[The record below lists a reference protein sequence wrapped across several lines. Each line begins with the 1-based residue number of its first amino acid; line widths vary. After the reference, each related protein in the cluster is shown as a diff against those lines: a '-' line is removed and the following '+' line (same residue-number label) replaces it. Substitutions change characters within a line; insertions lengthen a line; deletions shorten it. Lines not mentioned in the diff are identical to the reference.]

1 MQSDLPWNVRRVV
14 ARLIVIA
21 IKGAPG
27 SCISITP
34 GLLGK
39 VLGDGAVR
47 EALRL
52 LRAMSLHGILDRVN
66 GAYTL
71 CSTDNPELWVT
82 VKRLPIDEAV
92 AWLLWL
98 IEDASDGKA
107 IGNGPSYEL

>member
-1 MQSDLPWNVRRVV
+1 MQSNMPWSVRRIV

-27 SCISITP
+27 SCIHITP
-34 GLLGK
+34 GLLGSM
-39 VLGDGAVR
+39 LGDGAVR

-52 LRAMSLHGILDRVN
+52 LRAMSLHGILDRGY

-71 CSTDNPELWVT
+71 CLEDNPELWVT

-98 IEDASDGKA
+98 IEDASDGRQ
-107 IGNGPSYEL
+107 INTGPSYEL

>member
-1 MQSDLPWNVRRVV
+1 MIDLKHVIARV
-14 ARLIVIA
+14 IVIL

-27 SCISITP
+27 DCISITP
-34 GLLGK
+34 SLLGNMI
-39 VLGDGAVR
+39 GDVR

-52 LRAMSLHGILDRVN
+52 LRVLYIQGILDRVN

-71 CSTDNPELWVT
+71 CLEDNPQLWAI

-98 IEDASDGKA
+98 IEDALDGKP
-107 IGNGPSYEL
+107 INTGPSFEL

>member
-1 MQSDLPWNVRRVV
+1 MQSDLPWSVRRVV

-27 SCISITP
+27 DCIHITP

-52 LRAMSLHGILDRVN
+52 LRAMSLHGILNRVN

-71 CSTDNPELWVT
+71 CSTDNPTLWAM
-82 VKRLPIDEAV
+82 VKGLPIDEAV

-98 IEDASDGKA
+98 IEDASDGK
-107 IGNGPSYEL
+107 IINTGPSYEL

>member
-1 MQSDLPWNVRRVV
+1 MDVRRVI
-14 ARLIVIA
+14 ARIIVIA

-27 SCISITP
+27 DCISITP
-34 GLLGK
+34 SLLGNMINSGSVK
-39 VLGDGAVR
+39 

-52 LRAMSLHGILDRVN
+52 LHALYIQGILDRSH

-71 CSTDNPELWVT
+71 CLEDNPELWAM

-98 IEDASDGKA
+98 IEDASDGKP
-107 IGNGPSYEL
+107 IDTGPSFEL

>member
-1 MQSDLPWNVRRVV
+1 M
-14 ARLIVIA
+14 ARIIVIA

-27 SCISITP
+27 DCISITP
-34 GLLGK
+34 G
-39 VLGDGAVR
+39 VLRGMVDGILIK

-52 LRAMSLHGILDRVN
+52 LRVLYLQGILDKGY

-71 CSTDNPELWVT
+71 CLEDNPQLWAI

-98 IEDASDGKA
+98 IEDALDGKP
-107 IGNGPSYEL
+107 INTGPSFEL

>member
-1 MQSDLPWNVRRVV
+1 MDVRRII
-14 ARLIVIA
+14 ARIIVIA

-27 SCISITP
+27 DCISITP
-34 GLLGK
+34 G
-39 VLGDGAVR
+39 VLRGMVDGVLIR

-52 LRAMSLHGILDRVN
+52 LRVLYIQGILDRGY

-71 CSTDNPELWVT
+71 CLEDNPQLWAI

-98 IEDASDGKA
+98 IEDASDGKP
-107 IGNGPSYEL
+107 INTGPSFEL

>member
-1 MQSDLPWNVRRVV
+1 M
-14 ARLIVIA
+14 ARGIVIL

-27 SCISITP
+27 DCIHITP
-34 GLLGK
+34 SLLGSMI
-39 VLGDGAVR
+39 GDGSVR

-52 LRAMSLHGILDRVN
+52 LRAMSLHGILDRVD
-66 GAYTL
+66 GSYTL

-98 IEDASDGKA
+98 IEDVSDGKP
-107 IGNGPSYEL
+107 ISTGPSYEL